1 MSANCCQVLLLVKM
15 KKNKISKLIIFF
27 FLTTAVF
34 LITLLLKQT
43 QFLGKFAEEKAAFA
57 TFGISPQEKLN
68 RIWPY
73 FSQGGEEQKP
83 MLEPAYSLIQALQ
96 PRYIR
101 IDHIFDFPNLDQR
114 VDEIIKVGARP
125 FLALSYFP
133 PSISGDLTTFPY
145 DLKDWQNLV
154 QKTIQ
159 QYSGKNQK
167 NLLDVYYEVWNEP
180 DLFGKMTPGRYFD
193 LYHASALATENCQNC
208 NSFKIGGPAITTL
221 KKDWMET
228 FLRMAG
234 ESKTRL
240 DFISWHSYQLNPEKT
255 LTEVNNLKNL
265 ASFKNH
271 FFDTELIVSE
281 WGSVPE
287 MSELHDSYFDAS
299 HTVVAIKKLKD
310 SLDKLFT
317 FELIDGPSPEGKKF
331 WGRWGLITNP
341 VHDQTPKPRYYSFL
355 YLNKLLEFELE
366 PQDFSPGVAVIGS
379 TDARENYSFILALE
393 KGREKPLNFEL
404 NLKDPLPGIYQ
415 ISSYLL
421 DPLHQPLVPK
431 SKTIPVNENLTV
443 NVDLVTDTVVL
454 WEINRTSPA
463 LIIAKGRTDLPQD
476 SSAKLTAG
484 IPPLIFLLNQTKVNQ
499 AEFSFWFKSNWNDQE
514 SQKHIF
520 LESKNPAGDGISA
533 WYENSDSPKIIFNY
547 TENGETAG
555 QTILPV
561 EPLDRKTWH
570 KISFYFD
577 NSSKNMGIVFD
588 SWQSLAQTT
597 SKTEVEDFVSIG
609 GSRKENNSAEGFV
622 DDLSIVVNQEVLY
635 QKNFN

>member
-1 MSANCCQVLLLVKM
+1 MP
-15 KKNKISKLIIFF
+15 KNKIFKL
-27 FLTTAVF
+27 LVF
-34 LITLLLKQT
+34 LFLITTVFSITLLLKQT
-43 QFLGKFAEEKAAFA
+43 QFLGKFAEEKTKSAIY
-57 TFGISPQEKLN
+57 GIMPQGKIN
-68 RIWPY
+68 RIWLN

-83 MLEPAYSLIQALQ
+83 MLEPAFPLIQALQ

-101 IDHIFDFPNLDQR
+101 IDHIFDFPDLDLR
-114 VDEIIKVGARP
+114 VNEIVKTGANP

-133 PSISGDLTTFPY
+133 PSISGDLTTFPS
-145 DLKDWQNLV
+145 DLTGWQALV

-167 NLLDVYYEVWNEP
+167 NLLGVYFEVWNEP
-180 DLFGKMTPGRYFD
+180 DLFGKMTPEQYFN
-193 LYHASALATENCQNC
+193 LYRISALAAENCQNC

-221 KKDWMET
+221 KKDWMEK

-240 DFISWHSYQLNPEKT
+240 DFISWHSYQPSPEKT
-255 LTEVNNLKNL
+255 LTEANNLKNL
-265 ASFKNH
+265 ASFKKY
-271 FFDTELIVSE
+271 FSDKELIVSE

-299 HTVVAIKKLKD
+299 HTVVAIEKLKD
-310 SLDKLFT
+310 SLDKLFA
-317 FELIDGPSPEGKKF
+317 FELVDGPSPEGKKF

-341 VHDQTPKPRYYSFL
+341 VPGQTPKPRYYSFL

-379 TDARENYSFILALE
+379 TDAKENYSFILALE
-393 KGREKPLNFEL
+393 KGRKKPLNFEL
-404 NLKDPLPGIYQ
+404 SLKDPLPGTYQ

-421 DPLHQPLVPK
+421 DPLHQPLVPE

-443 NVDLVTDTVVL
+443 NIDLVTDTVVL

-463 LIIAKGRTDLPQD
+463 LIIARGRTDLPQD

-484 IPPLIFLLNQTKVNQ
+484 TPPLIFLLNQTLVGQ

-547 TENGETAG
+547 TENGETTG

-588 SWQSLAQTT
+588 SWQSLVQTT

-609 GSRKENNSAEGFV
+609 GSRKENNSAEGFI